1 MRSEFKTFYQG
12 TRAASRSPSIPCR
25 PFVNTT
31 TYTRITSNKHR
42 ILERRQFKK
51 IFKNPGVLRR
61 RRSFHVA
68 TNAALFIFRSS
79 SSPLLSLSCV
89 ESTSRFS
96 NTRHLTDFRLW
107 ILVFHVLST
116 SSRPSRDRYRTLN
129 SDCRRNP
136 ESFCTSPGFAHEH

>member
-51 IFKNPGVLRR
+51 LKKTLEFSEEGGASTWPRMRLC
-61 RRSFHVA
+61 SF
-68 TNAALFIFRSS
+68 